1 LTININHH
9 KSFWTRSSGSGVFA
23 AGESQG
29 VTLGGTRKIINLFTR
44 LSWGTIASVQY
55 RDRIGPEIG
64 IKINLLVGDKKDVHE
79 SY

>member
-1 LTININHH
+1 
-9 KSFWTRSSGSGVFA
+9 
-23 AGESQG
+23 
-29 VTLGGTRKIINLFTR
+29 LFTR